1 MSDQYFGD
9 IREKVKKFM
18 SDVDEQLWKLGI
30 TAKTQHNE
38 VAPCQHE
45 IAPIFSVS
53 NVALDNNYLVM
64 NVLKKTAKKYGLV
77 CLLHEKPFDGIN
89 GSGKHNNWSLT
100 TDDGINL
107 FKPGKEPENNKVF
120 QLVLACLMSA
130 VDKHAVLL
138 RTAASNTGNDHR
150 LGANDRSF
158 SVFGLFA
165 ETFSVYE

>member
-1 MSDQYFGD
+1 
-9 IREKVKKFM
+9 M

-77 CLLHEKPFDGIN
+77 CLLHENHLMELMAQVNTTTGRLQQMTE
-89 GSGKHNNWSLT
+89 LT
-100 TDDGINL
+100 YSNQVKNL
-107 FKPGKEPENNKVF
+107 KIIKY
-120 QLVLACLMSA
+120 S
-130 VDKHAVLL
+130 
-138 RTAASNTGNDHR
+138 S
-150 LGANDRSF
+150 
-158 SVFGLFA
+158 
-165 ETFSVYE
+165 